1 MDKDDVTRWMQLAL
15 DEAERAMESGEIPVA
30 ALLVAGNE
38 ELGRQWTAVSRMGT
52 LAAHAELL
60 CVLNAENQL
69 WAPTRPL
76 RIITT
81 LEPCLMCMGAAMQVG
96 VDEIYFGMRATPD
109 GVVSNFSGVLDVPDA
124 PRVEGGV
131 EEAKSV
137 ALMRRLLGE
146 HSDHPSAGYVEE
158 MLKAY

>member
-1 MDKDDVTRWMQLAL
+1 MDRNVTRWMQLAL
-15 DEAERAMESGEIPVA
+15 EEAERAMETGEIPVA
-30 ALLVAGNE
+30 AILVAGDGE
-38 ELGRQWTAVSRMGT
+38 IGREWTAVSRMGT

-81 LEPCLMCMGAAMQVG
+81 LEPCLMCLGAAMQVG
-96 VDEIYFGMRATPD
+96 VDEIFFGMRAAPD
-109 GVVSNFSGVLDVPDA
+109 GAVSNFGKLLGGFRTPA
-124 PRVEGGV
+124 IQGGV

-137 ALMRRLLGE
+137 ALMRRFLDE
-146 HSDHPSAGYVEE
+146 HSEHPSAGYVEE
-158 MLKAY
+158 MLKEY